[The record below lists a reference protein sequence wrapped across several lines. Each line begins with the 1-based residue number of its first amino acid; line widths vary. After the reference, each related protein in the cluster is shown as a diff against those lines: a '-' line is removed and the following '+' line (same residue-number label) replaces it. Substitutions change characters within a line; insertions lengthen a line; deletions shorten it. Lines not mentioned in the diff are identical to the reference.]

1 MPAPQPKTIDISS
14 GKIQVGDRT
23 GYIQP
28 VLSTIRYV
36 EYLKRVP
43 RLTYHTT
50 FAGMYDTLSK
60 IYMAASAGNDM
71 IYAIQQ
77 ARELAWNQLDAIK
90 RFDENEIPDIIDFCC
105 LFINFDGE
113 DVSKFDHANHEAKK
127 LAIHQEGYDISSF
140 FSLAYNLIE
149 NLPGAYHKIKAHS
162 AGADISELI
171 MEQPTQQTGAI
182 S

>member
-1 MPAPQPKTIDISS
+1 MPAPQPKTIDIQS

-60 IYMAASAGNDM
+60 IYMATSAGNDM
-71 IYAIQQ
+71 IYAVSQ
-77 ARELAWNQLDAIK
+77 ARELSWNQLDAIK

-113 DVSKFDHANHEAKK
+113 DVSKFDHAAHEAKK
-127 LAIHQEGYDISSF
+127 LAVHQEGYDVSSF
-140 FSLAYNLIE
+140 FSLAFNLIE
-149 NLPGAYHKIKAHS
+149 NLPDAYRKIKSYAKGTEAS
-162 AGADISELI
+162 GLT
-171 MEQPTQQTGAI
+171 MEQHTQPIDVI